1 MSVLPPVFNE
11 LFEKHGQCEI
21 IDKLEKT
28 LRNFD
33 PNQTIGMGACIILR
47 DKYGRLVLV
56 PQSIGPEH
64 WFFVCGK
71 NEDGE
76 SLEETTIREASE
88 EIGCRVRVTG
98 LHHIGHHYCV
108 VKVVK
113 HSLYYGAALF
123 AEIVSGVPKVYLE
136 EISSVATFRQL
147 PENFLPGHK
156 KYYQNI

>member
-1 MSVLPPVFNE
+1 MFDE
-11 LFEKHGQCEI
+11 LLEKHGPCELI
-21 IDKLEKT
+21 NKLEKIP
-28 LRNFD
+28 RNFE
-33 PNQTIGMGACIILR
+33 PNQTLRTGVCIILK
-47 DKYGRLVLV
+47 DMEENLVLV
-56 PQSIGPEH
+56 QQRLNSKY

-76 SLEETTIREASE
+76 SIEETAVREASE
-88 EIGCRVRVTG
+88 EIGCSIQVTG

-147 PENFLPGHK
+147 PENFLPGYK